1 MAPPTL
7 QPSGAGLPFF
17 PRFYLRWFGRW
28 SLRRKFTWDMAPVA
42 LEAAA
47 VRLYET
53 ANALPDDALR
63 TRVLVPPMNGLE
75 DSSRYWSPAMVLQH
89 LVMTGD
95 IFSEIILQLSRG
107 EPVTDR
113 RGPGDVKPAAAAD
126 RTDVEAF
133 RALHSGVGERLRTGA
148 GPDRDG
154 AKFPHPWF
162 GPLTAR
168 DWFGLFATHLLIHE
182 RQLKAILNAR
192 QPIDRRT
199 ESSSQK

>member
-1 MAPPTL
+1 MAPPIL
-7 QPSGAGLPFF
+7 QPPGAGLPFF
-17 PRFYLRWFGRW
+17 PRLYLRWFGRRG
-28 SLRRKFTWDMAPVA
+28 LRRKFTWDTAPVA

-47 VRLYET
+47 IRLHEI
-53 ANALPDDALR
+53 ANALPDDALQ
-63 TRVLVPPMNGLE
+63 TPVLVPPMNGLE

-89 LVMTGD
+89 LVMTGE
-95 IFSEIILQLSRG
+95 IFSEIILRLSSG

-113 RGPGDVKPAAAAD
+113 RGPADVKPAATAD

-148 GPDRDG
+148 GPDRHG

-168 DWFGLFATHLLIHE
+168 DWFGLFAAHLLIHE
-182 RQLKAILNAR
+182 KQLKAILNAR

-199 ESSSQK
+199 GSSLRK